1 MQSTLVLKQ
10 GEEVRLNKSLQ
21 IFITN
26 FHEEYNDR
34 IYLQQN
40 KFGKLFLKTKSDL
53 SLKDTENEA

>member
-10 GEEVRLNKSLQ
+10 GEELRLNKSLQ

-26 FHEEYNDR
+26 FHEAYNDR

-40 KFGKLFLKTKSDL
+40 TFGKLFLKTKLDL